1 MCPFT
6 NGGGPGELALDL
18 ILYEI
23 IGMAFA
29 WMTLPNKS
37 KSIDNTHRDLVVY
50 AVTRGIQTRYCV
62 EKNRFTLSFFFGYI
76 SGTLSLYF
84 D

>member
-23 IGMAFA
+23 IGMA
-29 WMTLPNKS
+29 LPNKS
-37 KSIDNTHRDLVVY
+37 KSIDNTHRDLIVDAIGLGNLVIPDFK
-50 AVTRGIQTRYCV
+50 RSL
-62 EKNRFTLSFFFGYI
+62 KNSTPSNV
-76 SGTLSLYF
+76 SL
-84 D
+84 

>member
-6 NGGGPGELALDL
+6 TGGGPGELALDL

-23 IGMAFA
+23 IGVAFA

-37 KSIDNTHRDLVVY
+37 KSIDNAHRDLILD
-50 AVTRGIQTRYCV
+50 AVELG
-62 EKNRFTLSFFFGYI
+62 N
-76 SGTLSLYF
+76 GTHTYGKM
-84 D
+84 